1 MDLTE
6 DNQLPKSQRTSM
18 KYLILLLTCIP
29 TLCFSQE
36 MSKSQ
41 RFEYAQFEVNHN
53 ENMAYTSSVQFK
65 DNNLSQADFID
76 LEREI
81 LGKKEI
87 FHIEYLNEGK
97 TIKLY
102 YLSTIELEDI
112 KSYILPYSENVDF
125 EEKVIYTF

>member
-1 MDLTE
+1 
-6 DNQLPKSQRTSM
+6 M
-18 KYLILLLTCIP
+18 KYLILLLICIP

-36 MSKSQ
+36 ANKAQ

-53 ENMAYTSSVQFK
+53 EKIAFTSLVEFK
-65 DNNLSQADFID
+65 DNNLSHADFMN

-81 LGKKEI
+81 LDKKEI
-87 FHIEYLNEGK
+87 FHIEYLNDGK

-102 YLSTIELEDI
+102 YLSTVELEDI
-112 KSYILPYSENVDF
+112 KSFILPYSENVDF